1 MNSDI
6 IKDIINIKN
15 TIFKYNEYLLE
26 YGFNENYDGKILSDI
41 KSFDEK
47 LAELEKKLNYEK
59 GDTERNQKD

>member
-26 YGFNENYDGKILSDI
+26 YGFNENYDSKILSDI

-47 LAELEKKLNYEK
+47 LSELEKKLNYEK
-59 GDTERNQKD
+59 GDTERDQKD